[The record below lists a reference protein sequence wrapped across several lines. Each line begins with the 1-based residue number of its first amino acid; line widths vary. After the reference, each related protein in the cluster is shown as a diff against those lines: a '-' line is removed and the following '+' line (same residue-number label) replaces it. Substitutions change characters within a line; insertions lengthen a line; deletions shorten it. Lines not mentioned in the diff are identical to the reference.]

1 MTAFEG
7 KQQKKWKTSP
17 LNFLQSIVFSL
28 FFIHAMAA
36 MLWQR
41 RDAENRF

>member
-7 KQQKKWKTSP
+7 KQQKKWKTLP

-28 FFIHAMAA
+28 FFIHAMA

-41 RDAENRF
+41 RNAENGF